1 MKSIPRLAAAAVVT
15 AALLSA
21 CGDDAPS
28 DEPTTTTSAPSPTP
42 SATLEGAST
51 DEVSEESDA
60 FGQLVAVRVGEH
72 SGFDRVVFEFA
83 EDVPGYTV
91 SYADL
96 PMAEDGSGEPVDLP
110 AADAAVKIVFTPAS
124 GFDMDVG
131 KATYKGPK
139 SITNDKTVEITAV
152 ADAGDFESV
161 LSWAVGLRH
170 EVPFKVT
177 KLDKPARLV
186 VDFQAG

>member
-1 MKSIPRLAAAAVVT
+1 MKSILRLAAVAVVMT
-15 AALLSA
+15 ALLSA

-28 DEPTTTTSAPSPTP
+28 DKPTTTTSAPSPTP
-42 SATLEGAST
+42 TPTLEGAST
-51 DEVSEESDA
+51 DDVSEESED
-60 FGQLVAVRVGEH
+60 FGQLVAVRVGNH
-72 SGFDRVVFEFA
+72 PGFDRVVFEFA
-83 EDVPGYTV
+83 KDVPGYTV
-91 SYADL
+91 SYVDQ
-96 PMAEDGSGEPVDLP
+96 PVAEDGSGEPVDLP